1 MTQGPAQM
9 RNTII
14 DIAYHRACNEGL
26 ASLSIR
32 TIAKEC
38 EVAVGTIYNYFP
50 DKAALITEVIM
61 KFWRTIAFS
70 EETRSCLNYQPG
82 ENLLDF
88 CDRLFTTM
96 QHALEQF
103 RSNWLG
109 EVSSLDARTRQK
121 GRQAENATFEHIYQS
136 LETVIT
142 SDAAINQTAL
152 QKLGAKALARF
163 IWGTIYQ
170 ALRANDNSYQ
180 TLRSLLKEAL
190 Y

>member
-14 DIAYHRACNEGL
+14 DIAYHHACNEGL

-103 RSNWLG
+103 IGWAKFLPLMHERDKKD
-109 EVSSLDARTRQK
+109 V
-121 GRQAENATFEHIYQS
+121 
-136 LETVIT
+136 
-142 SDAAINQTAL
+142 
-152 QKLGAKALARF
+152 KLK
-163 IWGTIYQ
+163 
-170 ALRANDNSYQ
+170 
-180 TLRSLLKEAL
+180 TLRLNTFTKASKQLLHRMPL
-190 Y
+190 